1 MTLSTFT
8 YKCVDLQVFCD
19 YFILDYNN
27 VVEKLNNDSI
37 VSWGTNDDTLVSV
50 DRMFLILGYDIATIN
65 HLMTT
70 VDGLDGLYVALG
82 S

>member
-50 DRMFLILGYDIATIN
+50 DRMFLIIGYDIATIN

>member
-1 MTLSTFT
+1 MKLSTFT

-19 YFILDYNN
+19 YFILDYNS
-27 VVEKLNNDSI
+27 VVEKLNNSI

-50 DRMFLILGYDIATIN
+50 DRMFFILGYSAAQRNNVIAS
-65 HLMTT
+65 
-70 VDGLDGLYVALG
+70 VAGLDGLYVALG

>member
-1 MTLSTFT
+1 MQLSTFT
-8 YKCVDLQVFCD
+8 YKCVDLEVFCD
-19 YFILDYNN
+19 YFILGYDN
-27 VVEKLNNDSI
+27 VVEKLNDSI

-50 DRMFLILGYDIATIN
+50 DRMFLILGYDAAKIN

>member
-1 MTLSTFT
+1 MKLSTFT